1 MNDKHALIKITK
13 IWIIDQLIKTRTWN
27 SGIYSIVP
35 SVVAKHYIYISP
47 TDAFG
52 AIPSSFIQNDKF
64 NRFEYSDKAQLGFKQ
79 RPRY

>member
-52 AIPSSFIQNDKF
+52 AIHHLSYKMTNLTVLSIVTRLN
-64 NRFEYSDKAQLGFKQ
+64 
-79 RPRY
+79 